1 MTQYAIKQEYV
12 NEALKITA
20 KMTLEQKA
28 AICSGKDFWHTKP
41 IEDLSVPSIMMTD
54 GPHGLRKQKDESDHL
69 GINESYPATC
79 FPPAVT
85 SACSFDREL
94 MFEMGQALGEEC
106 IEQEVAIL
114 LGPAVNIKRS
124 PLCGRNFEYFSED
137 PYLTSSMAKE
147 YINGVQSKNV
157 GTSLKHYLANNQ
169 EKLRLVS
176 DSIVDERAL
185 REIYLPAFE
194 ESVKNA
200 QPWTVM
206 CSYNKIN
213 GTYASE
219 SKQFLTQILRNEW
232 GFKGAVISD
241 WGAVNNRVEGIE
253 AGLDLEMP
261 YSGPDNDESIVE
273 AVKKGLLD
281 IKAVDKCATRIISLV
296 LASEDVK
303 KASCDME
310 LHNELARRVARE
322 SAVLLKNDDIL
333 PLKKNAKVAVIGE
346 FAKSPRYQGA
356 GSSHVASYRVNSVI
370 DEFTDKGV
378 SFEYSQGYDAKSDMP
393 DMQLITQ
400 AVKTAKRCDVALV
413 FIGLPDAYESEG
425 YDRTHLELP
434 PSHTMLIESICNANK
449 STIAVIYTGGAVV
462 MPWMKLVKGALLM
475 YLTGQNN
482 GGAVYDLVFGSFSP
496 CGKLAETFPKALED
510 NPSYNWFAKNKVT
523 EYRESIY
530 VGYRYYDTAKKQVA
544 FPFGYGLSYAKFE
557 YSNLTL
563 DKSIMRD
570 DELLNVK
577 FKIKNTSHTEAK
589 EIVQLYIKASSD
601 IVFRPV
607 RELKQFVKVNLK
619 PMEEKNIIFEL
630 DKSAFAYWNTY
641 ISDWHVES
649 GIYTVEIASSSK
661 DVRLASQITVEG
673 NKEIRLPDFSAKSPI
688 YYSLSRDMLNIP
700 DNQFRAVLG
709 FEIPNEPS
717 NRPYTINSTIRDIRT
732 SLVGRIIVKLLERT
746 AKKMTGELSKDSE
759 SMKKIIEGMIYDMPL
774 RSLCTMTGGMFSREK
789 VDSIVIMLNGN
800 IIRGLIGILRK

>member
-1 MTQYAIKQEYV
+1 MTQYAVKQEYMV
-12 NEALKITA
+12 EAEKIAA
-20 KMTLEQKA
+20 KMSLEQKA
-28 AICSGKDFWHTKP
+28 ALCSGKDFWHTKP
-41 IEDLSVPSIMMTD
+41 IEELSVPSIMMTD

-85 SACSFDREL
+85 SACSFDKEL

-106 IEQEVAIL
+106 LEQDVSVL

-137 PYLTSSMAKE
+137 PYLTAQMAKE
-147 YINGVQSKNV
+147 YIKGVQSKNI
-157 GTSLKHYLANNQ
+157 GTSIKHYLANNQ

-219 SKQFLTQILRNEW
+219 SKRFLTEILRNEW

-241 WGAVNNRVEGIE
+241 WGAVNNRAEAVE
-253 AGLDLEMP
+253 AGMDLEMP
-261 YSGPDNDESIVE
+261 YSGPDNDKSIVY

-281 IKAVDKCATRIISLV
+281 MKAVNKSAIRMIALA
-296 LASEDVK
+296 LASKDAK
-303 KASCDME
+303 KESCDME
-310 LHNELARRVARE
+310 AHNELARKIARE

-333 PLKKNAKVAVIGE
+333 PLRENTKVAVIGE
-346 FAKSPRYQGA
+346 FAKAPRYQGA
-356 GSSHVASYRVNSVI
+356 GSSHVSSYKVNNVV
-370 DEFTDKGV
+370 DEFTDKGIT
-378 SFEYSQGYDAKSDMP
+378 FEYAQGYDVKSDMP
-393 DMQLITQ
+393 DMQLITE
-400 AVKTAKRCDVALV
+400 AVKAAKRCDVAIV

-425 YDRTHLELP
+425 YDRTHLEMP
-434 PSHTMLIESICNANK
+434 PSHTMLIESVCNANK
-449 STIAVIYTGGAVV
+449 STVAVIYTGGAVV

-496 CGKLAETFPKALED
+496 CGKLAETFPKSLED
-510 NPSYNWFAKNKVT
+510 SPSYNWFAKRKVT

-530 VGYRYYDTAKKQVA
+530 VGYRYYDTANKQVA

-557 YSNLTL
+557 YSDLSL
-563 DKSIMRD
+563 DKSKMRD
-570 DELLNVK
+570 DEILKVE
-577 FKIKNTSHTEAK
+577 FKIKNVSRIEAK
-589 EIVQLYIKASSD
+589 EIVQLYIKRTSD
-601 IVFRPV
+601 IVFKPL
-607 RELKQFVKVNLK
+607 RELKQFVKIELK
-619 PMEEKNIIFEL
+619 PLEEKTVTFEL
-630 DKSAFAYWNTY
+630 DRRAFAYWNTY

-649 GIYTVEIASSSK
+649 GVYTVEIASSSR
-661 DVRLASQITVEG
+661 DIRLASHLEIVG
-673 NKEIRLPDFSAKSPI
+673 NEEVHLPDFNSKSPA
-688 YYSLSRDMLNIP
+688 YYALSKETLNIP
-700 DNQFRAVLG
+700 DNQFKAVLG
-709 FEIPNEPS
+709 YEIPSEPA
-717 NRPYTINSTIRDIRT
+717 NRPYTINSTIRDIQT
-732 SLVGRIIVKLLERT
+732 SLIGRILVRLLGRI
-746 AKKMTGELSKDSE
+746 AKKMTKDLSKDSE
-759 SMKKIIEGMIYDMPL
+759 SMKKMIEGMIYDMPL
-774 RSLCTMTGGMFSREK
+774 RSLCTMTGGMFSKEK
-789 VDSIVIMLNGN
+789 VEYIVIMLNGN
-800 IIRGLIGILRK
+800 VIRGLIGVLKK